1 MHHHNQLTESLV
13 EDTRKVKEEF
23 EDIVATYSADL
34 WNYCKYVTGSPW
46 DGEDLYQETM
56 IKSFGMLPY
65 RWSEIT
71 DKKFYLFKMATNT
84 WLDQCRKMKRDIGT
98 LQEAVEPS
106 VDLSDKFMIE
116 EILLSLDSN
125 LTIKQTAAFLLV
137 DIFQFNANE
146 VAGIVQSTPGG
157 VYASVQRARK
167 KIERM
172 DFTDSHTKVEIQGT
186 NPTIQ
191 AYLEA
196 FDEGNLESILRLFS
210 EQAENEAALGFQE
223 FSKDEM
229 RKGSLR
235 FGLPGHTA
243 KMVEL
248 WGKQVIAVFTDEE
261 HPQLHDIQ
269 MHEVENGKIVKH
281 TSYFFRK
288 ELLLAAAEELGVS
301 AQLVKPPVNWS

>member
-1 MHHHNQLTESLV
+1 MQEQNQLTETLV

-84 WLDQCRKMKRDIGT
+84 WLDQCKKMKRDIGT

-106 VDLSDKFMIE
+106 IDLSNKFLVE

-137 DIFQFNANE
+137 DIFQFSANE

-167 KIERM
+167 RVEQM
-172 DFTDSHTKVEIQGT
+172 DFTESHTKVVSQGP

-196 FDEGNLESILRLFS
+196 FNEGNLESMLRLFS
-210 EQAENEAALGFQE
+210 EQAENDAALGFQE

-243 KMVEL
+243 KVVEL

-269 MHEVENGKIVKH
+269 IQEVENGKIVKH

-288 ELLLAAAEELGVS
+288 ELLLAAAEELGVN
-301 AQLVKPPVNWS
+301 AQLMKPPVNWS